1 MPSAS
6 DVHNPS
12 LMSFAPSARA
22 AEVAPLTATPDAR
35 PAGKLVDVPLPL
47 PRPKLATA
55 SATPKPAAPRSAA
68 PKPDAPKSDA
78 PKPATLKRA
87 ATGH

>member
-1 MPSAS
+1 MTRSMPGAS

-12 LMSFAPSARA
+12 LMSFAPSAARA

-35 PAGKLVDVPLPL
+35 TAGKFADVPLPR

-55 SATPKPAAPRSAA
+55 TASAA
-68 PKPDAPKSDA
+68 PKPAASNSA
-78 PKPATLKRA
+78 AQKRA